1 MHIHASFIAIGL
13 CFGIFAL
20 LNLIDMKRLD

>member
-1 MHIHASFIAIGL
+1 MEIHASFIALGL
-13 CFGIFAL
+13 AFGIFAL